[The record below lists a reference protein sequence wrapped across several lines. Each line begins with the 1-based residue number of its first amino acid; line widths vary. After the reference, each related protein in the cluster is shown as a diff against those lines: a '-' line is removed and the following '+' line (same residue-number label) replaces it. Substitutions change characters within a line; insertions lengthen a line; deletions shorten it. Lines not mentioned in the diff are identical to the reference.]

1 MVLRKNALPETYYFQ
16 SMLLI
21 AKFSI
26 RENAFDKNRIKAA
39 KLIN

>member
-1 MVLRKNALPETYYFQ
+1 MVKKNALPETYYFQ
-16 SMLLI
+16 SILLI
-21 AKFSI
+21 TKFSV